1 VGRGAPAGLG
11 MITTLTGDLE
21 RLDSVVDRVGARAA
35 EDPPAPAMVAGGK
48 VLTYRDLEVRSSR
61 LAKRLRSLGVG
72 PDVIVGLCLERSP
85 ALVVGALGIL
95 KAGGAY
101 LPLDPS
107 HPVEHLARLLD
118 DAAPRIL
125 VTARCLADRLP
136 RGDRRLIDLD
146 AETPDDGPEPPGHGS
161 MSISPRSLAYV
172 IYTSGST
179 GRPKGVEITHGGL
192 SNLVRWHQAAFA
204 ITAQDRTT
212 QIAAVGFDAAVWE
225 IWPYLA
231 AGASVHIPDEAIR
244 QDPEALRDW
253 LVSEEISVT
262 FLPTPM
268 AERMMTLAWP
278 ADAPLRALLTGA
290 DTLHRYPP
298 PGLPFKV
305 VNNYGPTECTVV
317 ATSGIVP
324 AEGAHPLPTIGRPIN
339 NVQVHILDERRRPV
353 AQDAAGELYIGGAGV
368 GRGYLNR
375 PDLTA
380 ERFIKDPFSPEPTA
394 RLYRTGD
401 LGRRLPDGQI
411 AFMGRLD
418 EQVKIRGYRIE
429 PAEIVRAL
437 NEHPDV
443 RESAVVAHET
453 APGDK
458 RLVAYVVPASR
469 QPPSPRALKD
479 FLATR
484 LPGYMVPA
492 TFVELKSL
500 PISVSGKLDSA
511 ALPLPD
517 EGTVLREDGYVA
529 PRTQVEERVAGILA
543 PLLGLERVG
552 VLDNFFTLG
561 GHSML
566 GTQLITRLREAFS
579 VQLALRTIFETPTVA
594 GLSAEIERLL
604 LRRLEAMSE
613 DEAARMLR

>member
-1 VGRGAPAGLG
+1 

-21 RLDSVVDRVGARAA
+21 RLDSVVDRLGARAA
-35 EDPPAPAMVAGGK
+35 ENPPAPAVVAGGK
-48 VLTYRDLEVRSSR
+48 VLTYRDLEIRSSR

-85 ALVVGALGIL
+85 DLVVGALGIL

-107 HPVEHLARLLD
+107 HPVEHLARLLN

-125 VTARCLADRLP
+125 VTAACLADRLP

-146 AETPDDGPEPPGHGS
+146 AEAPDDGPEPPGHGS

-204 ITAQDRTT
+204 VTAQDRAT

-244 QDPEALRDW
+244 QNPEALRDW

-278 ADAPLRALLTGA
+278 AGAPLRALLTGA

-324 AEGAHPLPTIGRPIN
+324 ADGSAQPLPTIGRPID

-353 AQDAAGELYIGGAGV
+353 AQGAAGELYIGGAGV

-380 ERFIKDPFSPEPTA
+380 ERFIRDPFSPEPTA

-469 QPPSPRALKD
+469 EPPAPRALKD

-492 TFVELKSL
+492 AFVELKSL
-500 PISVSGKLDSA
+500 PISVSGKLDST

>member
-1 VGRGAPAGLG
+1 
-11 MITTLTGDLE
+11 MITTRLE
-21 RLDSVVDRVGARAA
+21 SVVDRVGARAA
-35 EDPPAPAMVAGGK
+35 ENPPAPAVVAGGK

-61 LAKRLRSLGVG
+61 LAKRLRTLGVG
-72 PDVIVGLCLERSP
+72 PDVIVGLCLNRSP

-101 LPLDPS
+101 LPLDPA
-107 HPVEHLARLLD
+107 HPVEHLARLLN

-125 VTARCLADRLP
+125 VTAACLADRLP

-146 AETPDDGPEPPGHGS
+146 AEAPDDGPEPPGHGG

-192 SNLVRWHQAAFA
+192 SNLVRWHQVAFA
-204 ITAQDRTT
+204 VTAKDRAT

-253 LVSEEISVT
+253 LVSEEISVS

-278 ADAPLRALLTGA
+278 IDAPLRVLLTGA

-324 AEGAHPLPTIGRPIN
+324 AEGAHPLPTIGRPIDG
-339 NVQVHILDERRRPV
+339 VQVHILDERRRPV
-353 AQDAAGELYIGGAGV
+353 ARGAAGELYIGGAGV

-380 ERFIKDPFSPEPTA
+380 ERFIRDPFSPEPTA

-401 LGRRLPDGQI
+401 LGRRLPDGEI
-411 AFMGRLD
+411 AFMGRVD

-429 PAEIVRAL
+429 PAEIVGAL

-453 APGDK
+453 APGNK

-469 QPPSPRALKD
+469 EPPAPRALKD

-492 TFVELKSL
+492 TFVELPAL
-500 PISVSGKLDSA
+500 PISVSGKVDRK

-517 EGTVLREDGYVA
+517 EGNVLQDDGYVA
-529 PRTQVEERVAGILA
+529 PRTLVEERVAGILA

-552 VLDNFFTLG
+552 VLDNFFILG

-566 GTQLITRLREAFS
+566 GTQLISRLREAFS

-594 GLSAEIERLL
+594 GLAAEIERLL